1 MDAERAQKILAEI
14 ASKKFTRK
22 EFWNPKAGLNTIRIL
37 PSWTG
42 ELSQDFFRKTAQHW
56 KLGNNQ
62 DLWVTCL
69 LEEGYGRC
77 PVCEKIDHLYKT
89 RNKEDEAFAKLI
101 RKQTKVLYNIVDM
114 NNVSKGVQ
122 VWQSGITVLGD
133 IVKFVGNPKYGDV
146 SHPTT
151 GRNLDIIMTEAKES
165 KTGWNDY
172 AVQPDP
178 ERSAIAE
185 IEWLEQLQDLDLL
198 VRTKSFEVI
207 EYILERGELPEEGSR
222 TESQAQPKQEYPSD
236 YSRSTEIPKQG
247 TPKQEPKPEPIKAK
261 PEPKEEVTQKSPTQ
275 EKDVNDLLAKLRSDR
290 AERVK

>member
-1 MDAERAQKILAEI
+1 MLGEKVRNFIEEHWDSSDKIVV
-14 ASKKFTRK
+14 
-22 EFWNPKAGLNTIRIL
+22 EFEPDIKATI
-37 PSWTG
+37 S
-42 ELSQDFFRKTAQHW
+42 FM
-56 KLGNNQ
+56 
-62 DLWVTCL
+62 
-69 LEEGYGRC
+69 
-77 PVCEKIDHLYKT
+77 
-89 RNKEDEAFAKLI
+89 DEAFAKLI

-133 IVKFVGNPKYGDV
+133 IVKFVGNAKYGDV

-185 IEWLEQLQDLDLL
+185 VEWLEQLQDLDLL

-222 TESQAQPKQEYPSD
+222 TESQAQPKQDTYTS
-236 YSRSTEIPKQG
+236 
-247 TPKQEPKPEPIKAK
+247 PKQEPKPEPIKAK